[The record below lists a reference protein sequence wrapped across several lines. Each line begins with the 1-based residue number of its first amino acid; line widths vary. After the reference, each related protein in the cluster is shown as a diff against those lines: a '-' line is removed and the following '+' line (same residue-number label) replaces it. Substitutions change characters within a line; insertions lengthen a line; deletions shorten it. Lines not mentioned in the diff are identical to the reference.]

1 MVLDQGLVDAAMWGD
16 PETIWDWL
24 QSLDRPEDINEVD
37 ARGRTVLSRE
47 RPLLLAPG
55 NAIYRGATA
64 GHGPAAVP
72 TASRSGGGKG
82 PNVLRL
88 RP

>member
-37 ARGRTVLSRE
+37 MKGRTALRRS
-47 RPLLLAPG
+47 
-55 NAIYRGATA
+55 
-64 GHGPAAVP
+64 
-72 TASRSGGGKG
+72 SRSGRSRPKAG
-82 PNVLRL
+82 PR
-88 RP
+88 RPILL